1 MMKKV
6 LIYSIAMILF
16 LPCKAQKI
24 DRETIQGTFYRRNKD
39 RDFSSSYTLEL
50 HSDGSFLLI
59 EKLFEANPQCKG
71 KWELEDNKFIVLKC
85 NDVNDVVE
93 TVTNGYMNKREQK
106 LLIISR
112 NKIRYNDVI
121 LKRRR

>member
-1 MMKKV
+1 
-6 LIYSIAMILF
+6 MILF

-121 LKRRR
+121 FKRRR